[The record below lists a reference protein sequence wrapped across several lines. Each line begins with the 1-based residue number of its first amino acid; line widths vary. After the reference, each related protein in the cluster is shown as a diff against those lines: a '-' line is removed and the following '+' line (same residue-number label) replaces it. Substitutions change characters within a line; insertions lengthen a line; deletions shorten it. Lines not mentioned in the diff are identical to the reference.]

1 MSKTRRSP
9 SLGLIVLAGGL
20 STRMGRDKA
29 GLPWHDTDL
38 LTDLLLRSQAYP
50 FSERIIAINRPY
62 TPHELPAK
70 LGRTVHL
77 VADSYPGCGPLGGL
91 EAALHSGTSEFYL
104 VLSVDL
110 PFYNFAPVP
119 DLVKLLR
126 HQPDLLAV
134 IPRTENKQDQ
144 PLAALYSRQLLP
156 AVADHLQK
164 GEYRLRRLYQA
175 VPAAYVDE
183 SFRPALYLN
192 INTPEAYE
200 AAKGRDANSCRQV
213 PVVTLTAPD
222 SGDGKTTAATAAIAE
237 LTRRGYQVAYI
248 KSTHHIV
255 TRQKIGSDTDR
266 AQKAGAVS
274 VCLCGPADVPEGL
287 SKEDYIL
294 ALSQQQLAD
303 LVLVE
308 SRSHGPFPRID
319 VPQADT
325 GTLVDDIL
333 FLTGYRSSAI

>member
-62 TPHELPAK
+62 TPHAK
-70 LGRTVHL
+70 LVRTVHL

-119 DLVKLLR
+119 NLVKLLR

-237 LTRRGYQVAYI
+237 LTRLGYQVAYI

-319 VPQADT
+319 VTQADT

>member
-126 HQPDLLAV
+126 HQPVVVSRIARGLPMGGDL
-134 IPRTENKQDQ
+134 E
-144 PLAALYSRQLLP
+144 Y
-156 AVADHLQK
+156 AD
-164 GEYRLRRLYQA
+164 E
-175 VPAAYVDE
+175 
-183 SFRPALYLN
+183 
-192 INTPEAYE
+192 
-200 AAKGRDANSCRQV
+200 
-213 PVVTLTAPD
+213 VTLA
-222 SGDGKTTAATAAIAE
+222 KALE
-237 LTRRGYQVAYI
+237 NRTRIMG
-248 KSTHHIV
+248 
-255 TRQKIGSDTDR
+255 
-266 AQKAGAVS
+266 
-274 VCLCGPADVPEGL
+274 
-287 SKEDYIL
+287 
-294 ALSQQQLAD
+294 
-303 LVLVE
+303 
-308 SRSHGPFPRID
+308 
-319 VPQADT
+319 
-325 GTLVDDIL
+325 
-333 FLTGYRSSAI
+333 

>member
-1 MSKTRRSP
+1 M
-9 SLGLIVLAGGL
+9 
-20 STRMGRDKA
+20 
-29 GLPWHDTDL
+29 
-38 LTDLLLRSQAYP
+38 
-50 FSERIIAINRPY
+50 
-62 TPHELPAK
+62 
-70 LGRTVHL
+70 
-77 VADSYPGCGPLGGL
+77 
-91 EAALHSGTSEFYL
+91 
-104 VLSVDL
+104 
-110 PFYNFAPVP
+110 
-119 DLVKLLR
+119 
-126 HQPDLLAV
+126 
-134 IPRTENKQDQ
+134 
-144 PLAALYSRQLLP
+144 AALYSRQLLP

-308 SRSHGPFPRID
+308 SRSHGPFPQID
-319 VPQADT
+319 VTQADT

>member
-156 AVADHLQK
+156 AVADHL
-164 GEYRLRRLYQA
+164 
-175 VPAAYVDE
+175 PA
-183 SFRPALYLN
+183 RPALYLN

-319 VPQADT
+319 VTQADA